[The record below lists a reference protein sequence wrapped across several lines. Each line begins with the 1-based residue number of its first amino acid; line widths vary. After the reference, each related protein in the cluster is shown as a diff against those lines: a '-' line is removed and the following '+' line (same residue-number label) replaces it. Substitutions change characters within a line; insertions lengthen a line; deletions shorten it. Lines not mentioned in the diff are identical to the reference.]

1 MKYLQFIKLNRNSIF
16 TVVTLALIACLGLC
30 NYGLEKEIDK
40 TRSMM
45 YPMMREVMD
54 LSMMMESFVEMAP
67 EEMRRIVIETMK
79 EQEQEGD
86 K

>member
-16 TVVTLALIACLGLC
+16 NIVTLALIACLAYC
-30 NYGLEKEIDK
+30 NYNLEKEIDK

-45 YPMMREVMD
+45 HPMMREVMD

-67 EEMRRIVIETMK
+67 EEMRRIAIETIKK
-79 EQEQEGD
+79 EEGN

>member
-16 TVVTLALIACLGLC
+16 NVVTLALIACLGLC